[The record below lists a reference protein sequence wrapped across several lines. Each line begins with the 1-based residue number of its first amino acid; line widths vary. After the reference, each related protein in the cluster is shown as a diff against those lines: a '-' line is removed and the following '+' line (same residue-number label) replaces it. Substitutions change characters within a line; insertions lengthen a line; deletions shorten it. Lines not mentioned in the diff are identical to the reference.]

1 MKKPVEKKERDSL
14 KGFFKKIKAKAHKR
28 PKLRYGDTLD
38 TAFHWKVALLVL
50 VLTAIVSLT
59 FAIIL
64 FERVGGR
71 SDIGFTNI
79 QESGVENIDTK
90 ALQDIVEHYEEK
102 RREHMRFEE
111 GFLSVPTPTED
122 ILPDEDEN
130 EETEEPLSSTSSPE
144 AE

>member
-1 MKKPVEKKERDSL
+1 MKNSVEKKEKNSIKDVFV
-14 KGFFKKIKAKAHKR
+14 KMKAKARKR

-38 TAFHWKVALLVL
+38 MDFQWKVALAVL
-50 VLTAIVSLT
+50 VLTAIISLT

-79 QESGVENIDTK
+79 QESGVENIDTQT
-90 ALQDIVEHYEEK
+90 LQDIVEHYEEK
-102 RREHMRFEE
+102 RREHTRFEE

-122 ILPDEDEN
+122 ILPTELEN
-130 EETEEPLSSTSSPE
+130 EEVEEPLPDTSSE
-144 AE
+144 VE